1 MMTYQLD
8 ELPTTHGV
16 CNKHQFHI
24 IPFSEV
30 EVEVVCNASNATSI
44 NTPGKI
50 L

>member
-1 MMTYQLD
+1 MMAYQLD

-30 EVEVVCNASNATSI
+30 EVVCNASNATSI